1 MALNYSI
8 SMKNLVM
15 IQGINVTISAEF
27 TQGTLPEQIVV
38 SASGQITTNDA
49 QTEFMNLSASYNLA
63 KSNFINCNGTNVPGG
78 FIAEV
83 ETAILET
90 YDQLQAD
97 KEGGAA

>member
-8 SMKNLVM
+8 SVRNNVS

-27 TQGTLPEQIVV
+27 AQGTLPEQISV
-38 SASGQITTNDA
+38 SASGQITKNDA

-97 KEGGAA
+97 QEGGAA